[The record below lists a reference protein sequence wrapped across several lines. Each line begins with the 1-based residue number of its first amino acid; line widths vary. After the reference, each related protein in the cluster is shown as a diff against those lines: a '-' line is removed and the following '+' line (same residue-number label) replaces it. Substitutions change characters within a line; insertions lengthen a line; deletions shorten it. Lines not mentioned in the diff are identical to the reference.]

1 MTYSLKPLSVNVAFF
16 LFLLLL
22 NVRKTSSGKLERR
35 GQRSYGCGVFFW
47 AAGWVWA
54 KERMQRGEEGERVV
68 VSVVFVVVV

>member
-1 MTYSLKPLSVNVAFF
+1 MW
-16 LFLLLL
+16 
-22 NVRKTSSGKLERR
+22 G
-35 GQRSYGCGVFFW
+35 FFW